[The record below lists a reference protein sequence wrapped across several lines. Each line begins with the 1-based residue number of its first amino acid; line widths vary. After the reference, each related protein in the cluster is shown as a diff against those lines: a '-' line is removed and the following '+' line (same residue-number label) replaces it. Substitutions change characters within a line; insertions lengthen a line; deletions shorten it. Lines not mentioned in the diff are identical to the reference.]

1 MNEEKELENYEID
14 LLDFMFYC
22 LEKWRVIVISM
33 LILAIA
39 MGGYKFRVTVKENQ
53 LKQQEILLSEAEK
66 KKNEEILNIEADQQT
81 EEKRDEEVKEVD
93 IKSVKSYEQAIKKS
107 ESILQRQED
116 YLEHSIIMNL
126 DPYHIST
133 GTLSYYIDGGDYIDT
148 LLAAYQAFIAD
159 GRIAKELNSSN
170 SEISVEDLRYLISFT
185 NSASRVSEFGNNQA
199 IQTVRP
205 GEVVFQIQIKMPNS
219 SLCSL
224 YLEQAEKSMAEYA
237 SRLQTEVAQHELVL
251 LSSTQAEIT
260 DLNIEEYQSKLQSA
274 RMASVK
280 NIQTLK
286 SELEILLMEN
296 TEELPE
302 ANDGDDTI
310 EIEEQIPPEEEKIV
324 LVNPIFSTMKSA
336 GVGLF
341 LGIAVSCF
349 ALALFYMLSGKLQN
363 IKNFKEQYGIPVLGF
378 LYTGKNKK
386 KLFGFIDAWIR
397 YFRNG
402 VYTKIGFEEQIKM
415 AASNVQTAIDGIPAQ
430 RKVKKIMLAGTIP
443 ERDSEEL
450 YIQLSSELQGVF
462 LSSYKQ
468 IVFHSLSLREL
479 VEYDAI
485 LFLEKKGVSYSELII
500 QERNFALARN
510 VNILGAVILS

>member
-1 MNEEKELENYEID
+1 MNGEKGLENYEID
-14 LLDFMFYC
+14 LLDLMFYC
-22 LEKWRVIVISM
+22 LEKWRVIVISI
-33 LILAIA
+33 LIFAIA

-53 LKQQEILLSEAEK
+53 SKQQEILLSEAEK

-93 IKSVKSYEQAIKKS
+93 IQSVKSYEQAIKKS

-205 GEVVFQIQIKMPNS
+205 GEIVFQIQIKMPNS
-219 SLCSL
+219 DLCGL
-224 YLEQAEKSMAEYA
+224 YLEQAEKSLTGYA
-237 SRLQTEVAQHELVL
+237 SRLQTEVAQHKLVL
-251 LSSTQAEIT
+251 LASTQAEIT
-260 DLNIEEYQSKLQSA
+260 DLSIEEYQLKLQSA
-274 RMASVK
+274 YMASVK
-280 NIQTLK
+280 NLQTLK

-302 ANDGDDTI
+302 ENPGVAV
-310 EIEEQIPPEEEKIV
+310 ESEQEVPLEEQSIV
-324 LVNPIFSTMKSA
+324 LVDPTLSTVKFAVFGM
-336 GVGLF
+336 F
-341 LGIAVSCF
+341 LGMIISCVV
-349 ALALFYMLSGKLQN
+349 LALFYMLSGKLQN
-363 IKNFKEQYGIPVLGF
+363 IKNFKEEYGIPVLGYIF
-378 LYTGKNKK
+378 SIDNRK
-386 KLFGFIDAWIR
+386 KLFGFVDLWISSLR
-397 YFRNG
+397 G
-402 VYTKIGFEEQIKM
+402 GIYTKIGFDEQIKM
-415 AASNVQTAIDGIPAQ
+415 AISNVQTAIDGISMQ
-430 RKVKKIMLAGTIP
+430 KEVKKIMLAGTIP
-443 ERDSEEL
+443 EKDMEEF

-468 IVFHSLSLREL
+468 IVFHSMSLREL

-485 LFLEKKGVSYSELII
+485 LFLEKRGVSYSEMIM
-500 QERNFALARN
+500 QERELVLARN
-510 VNILGAVILS
+510 VDILGAVILS